1 MVQVNKK
8 GVCGDFV
15 MKNRIAVW
23 LLLNSISAVLPA
35 SKLPSQFLKR
45 ISFVVQHHNLQSN
58 INSSRRKDVQGVFL
72 LLLLIFTAKKKKKA
86 TCSQPEPRFHEILS
100 TFILVLKLCTGQE
113 QLIRT
118 PFFIVHYHNIFQF
131 KTLTESDQ
139 Y

>member
-8 GVCGDFV
+8 TVCSDFV
-15 MKNRIAVW
+15 MKYRIAVW

-72 LLLLIFTAKKKKKA
+72 LLLLIFTAKRKKT
-86 TCSQPEPRFHEILS
+86 TCSQQEPLFHEILS